1 MTDLLEQAA
10 AWLDDMRVKHMS
22 QTVTYTRSAESVEMA
37 ATFGRTTYE
46 VTDESGATVQA
57 VATDFVVSAEAI
69 VLGGER
75 TLPDPGDQIRVSAGG
90 QTRVFEVMDLGG
102 AGHYRPADPYGRMLR
117 IHTKHVDTQ

>member
-10 AWLDDMRVKHMS
+10 TWLDDMRVKHMS
-22 QTVTYTRSAESVEMA
+22 QTVTYARGAESVELA

-46 VTDESGATVQA
+46 ITDESGATVQA

-69 VLGGER
+69 VLGGEQV
-75 TLPDPGDQIRVSAGG
+75 LPDPGDQIRVSAGG
-90 QTRVFEVMDLGG
+90 QTRVLEVMDLGG